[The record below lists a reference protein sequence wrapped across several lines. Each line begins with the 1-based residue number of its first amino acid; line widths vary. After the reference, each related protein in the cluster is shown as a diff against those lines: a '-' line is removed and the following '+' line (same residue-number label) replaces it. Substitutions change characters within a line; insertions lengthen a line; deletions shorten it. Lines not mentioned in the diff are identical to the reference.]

1 MNKLL
6 ILITATLLLLTGC
19 DHSNKELI
27 QAKHDGH
34 QEGLKEGKMAGF
46 KTCEQSISRAA
57 ETLAAQIKMKNEV
70 IDRQR
75 ESELEKALACSN
87 SPINLCPDSWMVDIQ
102 SYQKLGYSGTAGEQ
116 TFWIELANSGIP
128 TLLMILFLVGLA
140 MIYKKLKLGA
150 LSKESKTLDLMR
162 QELKSENSKLDDRIA
177 NLTAEENQAMREAN
191 RGRLNEEKMC
201 DQVRIQR
208 KVEEAELEYFRSES
222 AREIEET
229 IKELAVL
236 ASEVAALKDQKK
248 LFGG

>member
-19 DHSNKELI
+19 DHSNRELI
-27 QAKHDGH
+27 QAKYDGH
-34 QEGLKEGKMAGF
+34 QEGLEEGEKAGF

-57 ETLAAQIKMKNEV
+57 EALAAQIKMKNEV

-116 TFWIELANSGIP
+116 TFWIGLANSGIP
-128 TLLMILFLVGLA
+128 SLLMILFLVGPA
-140 MIYKKLKLGA
+140 MIYKTLKLETLA
-150 LSKESKTLDLMR
+150 KESKKLGLMR

-191 RGRLNEEKMC
+191 RGRLHEEKMC

-208 KVEEAELEYFRSES
+208 KVGEAELEYFRSES

-236 ASEVAALKDQKK
+236 ANEVAALKVQKK

>member
-6 ILITATLLLLTGC
+6 ILVTATLLLLAGC
-19 DHSNKELI
+19 DHSNRELM
-27 QAKHDGH
+27 QARYDGH
-34 QEGLKEGKMAGF
+34 QEGLEEGKKAGF
-46 KTCEQSISRAA
+46 KTCEQSISKAA
-57 ETLAAQIKMKNEV
+57 EALAAQIKMKNEV

-87 SPINLCPDSWMVDIQ
+87 SPINLCPNSWMVDIE

-116 TFWIELANSGIP
+116 TFWIGLANSGIP
-128 TLLMILFLVGLA
+128 SLLMILFLVGPA

-150 LSKESKTLDLMR
+150 LSKESKKLDLMR

-191 RGRLNEEKMC
+191 MARLFEEEKLN
-201 DQVRIQR
+201 DVRTTR
-208 KVEEAELEYFRSES
+208 KTEEDELEFYKAECLR
-222 AREIEET
+222 AKAET
-229 IKELAVL
+229 DKELYDLYA
-236 ASEVAALKDQKK
+236 EVRALEDQKK

>member
-6 ILITATLLLLTGC
+6 ILVTATLLLLTAC
-19 DHSNKELI
+19 DHSNRELM
-27 QAKHDGH
+27 QARYDGH
-34 QEGLKEGKMAGF
+34 QEGLEEGKKEGF
-46 KTCEQSISRAA
+46 KTCEQSISKAA
-57 ETLAAQIKMKNEV
+57 ETMAAQIKMKNEV

-102 SYQKLGYSGTAGEQ
+102 SYQKLGYTGVAGEK
-116 TFWIELANSGIP
+116 TFWIALANRAIP
-128 TLLMILFLVGLA
+128 TLLIILFLVGPA
-140 MIYKKLKLGA
+140 MIYKQLKLETLA
-150 LSKESKTLDLMR
+150 NESKKLGLMR

-236 ASEVAALKDQKK
+236 ASEVTALKDQKK

>member
-6 ILITATLLLLTGC
+6 ILVTATLLLLAGC

-27 QAKHDGH
+27 QAKYDGH

-46 KTCEQSISRAA
+46 KACEQSISKAA
-57 ETLAAQIKMKNEV
+57 ATMAAQIKMKNEV

-102 SYQKLGYSGTAGEQ
+102 SYQKLGYAGAAGEQ
-116 TFWIELANSGIP
+116 TFWIALANRAIP
-128 TLLMILFLVGLA
+128 TLLIVLFLVGPA
-140 MIYKKLKLGA
+140 MIYKQLKLETLA
-150 LSKESKTLDLMR
+150 KESKKLGLMR

-229 IKELAVL
+229 IKELDVL